1 MGFHDTEYR
10 RVSRESLM
18 TSTFDFTNADSYI
31 LNCSTLLTE
40 LPVMERAQAAKDAGF
55 SKVEFWWPFD
65 GNPTPTSAEV
75 DEFITSLESA
85 GVELKGLN
93 FWAGN
98 MAGGDR
104 GMVSIKGAEAEFA
117 ANVEIVVEI
126 GRRTGCRDFN
136 ALYGLRTEGQ
146 TPEEQDEVALQN
158 LKLAAEAVADIA
170 GTVLVEPVSG
180 AEDYPLKTA
189 SDASAVV
196 KRVRAQGVSN
206 IAVLADFF
214 HMSINGDDVAAV
226 IEADA
231 DKFGHI
237 QIADAA
243 GRGAPGTGELPLQD
257 WINRSYELGYTGQ
270 VALEY
275 KQDRATAFEW
285 LAN

>member
-1 MGFHDTEYR
+1 
-10 RVSRESLM
+10 M
-18 TSTFDFTNADSYI
+18 TTFDFTNADSYI

-55 SKVEFWWPFD
+55 SQVEFWWPFD
-65 GNPTPTSAEV
+65 GNPRPTSAEV
-75 DEFITSLESA
+75 DEFIASLNNA

-98 MAGGDR
+98 MAAGDR
-104 GMVSIKGAEAEFA
+104 GMVSIKGAEADFA
-117 ANVEIVVEI
+117 ANVDIVVEI
-126 GRRTGCRDFN
+126 GRRTGCRAFN

-146 TPEEQDEVALQN
+146 TPEEQDEVAVAN
-158 LKLAAEAVADIA
+158 LKLAADAVAAIE

-180 AEDYPLKTA
+180 ADGYPLKRA
-189 SDASAVV
+189 SDAAEVV
-196 KRVRAQGVSN
+196 DRVRAQGVAN

-231 DKFGHI
+231 AKFGHI

-257 WINRSYELGYTGQ
+257 WINRSYELGYTGSI
-270 VALEY
+270 ALEY

>member
-1 MGFHDTEYR
+1 
-10 RVSRESLM
+10 M
-18 TSTFDFTNADSYI
+18 TTFDFTNADSYI

-55 SKVEFWWPFD
+55 SQVEFWWPFD
-65 GNPTPTSAEV
+65 GNPRPTSAEV
-75 DEFITSLESA
+75 DEFIASLDNA

-104 GMVSIKGAEAEFA
+104 GMVSIKGAEADFA
-117 ANVEIVVEI
+117 ANVDIVVEI
-126 GRRTGCRDFN
+126 GRRTGCRAFN

-146 TPEEQDEVALQN
+146 TPEEQDEVAVAN
-158 LKLAAEAVADIA
+158 LKLAADAVAAIE

-180 AEDYPLKTA
+180 ADGYPLKRA
-189 SDASAVV
+189 SDAAAVV
-196 KRVRAQGVSN
+196 QRVRAQGVAN

-231 DKFGHI
+231 AKFGHI

-257 WINRSYELGYTGQ
+257 WINRSYELGYTGSI
-270 VALEY
+270 ALEY

>member
-1 MGFHDTEYR
+1 
-10 RVSRESLM
+10 M
-18 TSTFDFTNADSYI
+18 TTFDFTNADSYI

-55 SKVEFWWPFD
+55 SQVEFWWPFD
-65 GNPTPTSAEV
+65 GNPRPTSAEV
-75 DEFITSLESA
+75 DEFIASLNNA

-98 MAGGDR
+98 MAAGDR
-104 GMVSIKGAEAEFA
+104 GMVSIKGAEADFA
-117 ANVEIVVEI
+117 ANVEIVVEV
-126 GRRTGCRDFN
+126 GRRTGCRAFN

-146 TPEEQDEVALQN
+146 TPEEQDEVAVAN
-158 LKLAAEAVADIA
+158 LKLAADAVAAIE

-180 AEDYPLKTA
+180 ADGYPLKRA
-189 SDASAVV
+189 SDAAEVV
-196 KRVRAQGVSN
+196 DRVRAQGVAN

-231 DKFGHI
+231 AKFGHI

-257 WINRSYELGYTGQ
+257 WINRSYELGYTGSI
-270 VALEY
+270 ALEY